1 MRSIG
6 DFTRNEFASST
17 RALFISL
24 SLSTCTALAA
34 GTTPTGT
41 AVAQSASAPA
51 ATADPNAPTIA
62 GSADRLLKEMG
73 SYIGSADQFTFHAD
87 IAFDQVIP
95 SGQKIQFSGAQ
106 EVALKRSGGLYVDW
120 SGDLGARRFW
130 YDGKSVTLYDPAA
143 AFYASASAPPDMDK
157 MLNTLIAELNF
168 SLPLVD
174 FLYRDPYAA
183 VRGNV
188 QYGFDVG
195 QTEVNGRTCRT
206 FAFVE
211 KDVDWQIWIENGP
224 QPTPCK
230 LLITYKT
237 QPAQP
242 QFSAIFSD
250 WDFNP
255 RIASSVFTPEMPS
268 GAEKIPFATVA
279 ASKQQVGERP

>member
-1 MRSIG
+1 MRPTR
-6 DFTRNEFASST
+6 DFARGTIASAT
-17 RALFISL
+17 QKVFISL
-24 SLSTCTALAA
+24 SAGAFVALAA
-34 GTTPTGT
+34 ALVAMQT
-41 AVAQSASAPA
+41 AVAQTTSAASG
-51 ATADPNAPTIA
+51 TADANAPTVA
-62 GSADRLLKEMG
+62 ESADRLLKEMG

-87 IAFDQVIP
+87 IIFDQVIA

-143 AFYASASAPPDMDK
+143 AFYASASAPSDMDK
-157 MLNTLIAELNF
+157 MLNTLIAQLNF
-168 SLPLVD
+168 SVPLVD

-224 QPTPCK
+224 RPTPCK
-230 LLITYKT
+230 LLVTYKT

-242 QFSAIFSD
+242 QFTATFSD

-255 RIASSVFTPEMPS
+255 RIASSVFTPEMS
-268 GAEKIPFATVA
+268 SDAEKIPFATVA